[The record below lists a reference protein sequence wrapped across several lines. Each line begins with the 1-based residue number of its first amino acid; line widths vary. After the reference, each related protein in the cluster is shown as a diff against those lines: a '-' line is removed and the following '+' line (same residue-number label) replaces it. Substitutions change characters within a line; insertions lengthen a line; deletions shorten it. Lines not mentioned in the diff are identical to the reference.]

1 MITPPKAGLDIPES
15 SPMRFT
21 PLIVL
26 LVSLVGCLRYT
37 PSFRE
42 IQTDRAKDSAQV
54 LEIGDEQDFERYEQ
68 TLSDKLYRLV
78 SQRSYLL
85 GNTSSSTTYPVGTGD
100 LLGIEVFGFGNLSSQ
115 STIAPDGSIGLP
127 LVGRAVVAGKS
138 IEEVQL
144 DLTRHYRRYIRSPQV
159 HVSLKGQQAHRVSV
173 MGEVAKPGLYP
184 LQRQGVLLTEILA
197 EAGGRTQGA
206 GSRILLLP
214 APRLVEDRPTP
225 PQHLTLVK
233 SPPLEDTGV
242 EIDLETLTGQIDQ
255 RPLSIPLLPGDT
267 IVVPEA
273 GTYEVDGEVAA
284 PGSYKLASRTSVMGA
299 IAAAQGFTYSA
310 AVNNVEVI
318 RDTGG
323 GRKALV
329 TVDLEQVGLRGGRDI
344 RLRNGDL
351 VRVPSEPQRFFK
363 RQIVETINGLF
374 NGVSVNR
381 RMN

>member
-1 MITPPKAGLDIPES
+1 MKSLS
-15 SPMRFT
+15 SFLL
-21 PLIVL
+21 LI
-26 LVSLVGCLRYT
+26 SLVGCLRYT

-42 IQTDRAKDSAQV
+42 IQTNHSKDSAEV
-54 LEIGDEQDFERYEQ
+54 LQIGDEQDFEQYEQ
-68 TLSDKLYRLV
+68 ALSEKLSRLV

-85 GNTSSSTTYPVGTGD
+85 GHTSSSASYPVGTGD
-100 LLGIEVFGFGNLSSQ
+100 LLGVEVFGFGNLSSQ

-127 LVGRAVVAGKS
+127 LIGRTVVAGKS
-138 IEEVQL
+138 LEEVQQ
-144 DLTRHYRRYIRSPQV
+144 DLARHYRRYIRSPQIQ
-159 HVSLKGQQAHRVSV
+159 VSLKGQQAHRVSV

-206 GSRILLLP
+206 GSRIILLP
-214 APRLVEDRPTP
+214 APRLVEESSP
-225 PQHLTLVK
+225 PSQYVTLVQA
-233 SPPLEDTGV
+233 PPVENTGV

-255 RPLSIPLLPGDT
+255 RPLPVPLLPGDT

-273 GTYEVDGEVAA
+273 GTYEVDGEIVA

-323 GRKALV
+323 GRKALI
-329 TVDLEQVGLRGGRDI
+329 TLDLEQVGLRGGRDI

-351 VRVPSEPQRFFK
+351 VRVPSEPNRFFK
-363 RQIVETINGLF
+363 RQIVEAINGLF
-374 NGVSVNR
+374 NGVSVNKR
-381 RMN
+381 IN